1 MKGLIIPAIIAET
14 QRNLQAFTISTIK
27 ATRPVPFHVHVNI
40 GGRVV
45 RRSIR
50 SVPTG
55 QQLELNL

>member
-1 MKGLIIPAIIAET
+1 MKGLIIPTIVAET
-14 QRNLQAFTISTIK
+14 QRNLQAFAISTIR
-27 ATRPVPFHVHVNI
+27 ARSPIVMTVHVNI

-45 RRSIR
+45 RRSIQ

>member
-1 MKGLIIPAIIAET
+1 MKGLIIPAILAET
-14 QRNLQAFTISTIK
+14 QRNLQAFTISTIR
-27 ATRPVPFHVHVNI
+27 ARSPIVMTVRVNI